1 MASGVR
7 KWSPQQEV
15 YRKLC
20 KAIVLAYGHDH
31 SQLFWAR
38 HNVKVEMYKYH
49 PETSSK
55 DVETLLNCGAQCAIF
70 ISEYMAPSA
79 ERIVAHNR
87 AVSFLALHEAK
98 TYHEEYMKREE
109 DHYVWCRQ
117 RLRGILSHRPNPPYP
132 Y

>member
-1 MASGVR
+1 MTAQAPV
-7 KWSPQQEV
+7 WSPQQSV

-20 KAIVLAYGHDH
+20 KAISVAYGHDR

-49 PETSSK
+49 QDTPENH
-55 DVETLLNCGAQCAIF
+55 VPILLACGAQCAIF
-70 ISEYMAPSA
+70 IQSYMAPSE

-87 AVSFLALHEAK
+87 AVKILPLKDAK
-98 TYHEEYMKREE
+98 QYHTEYLKREE

-117 RLRGILSHRPNPPYP
+117 RLRGMLAQRPPPPFP